1 MGVPVVIVSQAGVI
15 VFQTGV
21 IVCLR
26 GFITGAIVDQSRVID
41 VGDIGSNCCCS
52 VPK

>member
-26 GFITGAIVDQSRVID
+26 GFITGAIVGQSRVI

>member
-21 IVCLR
+21 IVCLSEV
-26 GFITGAIVDQSRVID
+26 IIGAIMDKTGVTKESL
-41 VGDIGSNCCCS
+41 
-52 VPK
+52 